1 MMRLLA
7 LCTLPRTNPG
17 DRFQYVRANGP
28 WRLTLATTGEAKLP
42 YMGTCRGC
50 CSRGSARKRSAAS
63 GPRNTRAEHP
73 VASRRGTREIR
84 RRADVRR
91 EFSRICCRA
100 RGTEGNWTRVDRKM
114 LWSPAASSSQQRARV
129 LTDVKARRF
138 APPPLCGAD
147 GLDVGSAHG
156 SSSLAL
162 ADNAHSYTPYMLW
175 SPSCPE

>member
-1 MMRLLA
+1 MRRLLA

-50 CSRGSARKRSAAS
+50 CSRGSARKRSAES

-91 EFSRICCRA
+91 EFSRIGLWP
-100 RGTEGNWTRVDRKM
+100 RGFDPSIEEQERPLETFLAAVVQGWRDR
-114 LWSPAASSSQQRARV
+114 SHPGETTQ
-129 LTDVKARRF
+129 
-138 APPPLCGAD
+138 
-147 GLDVGSAHG
+147 
-156 SSSLAL
+156 
-162 ADNAHSYTPYMLW
+162 
-175 SPSCPE
+175 E

>member
-1 MMRLLA
+1 MRLLA

-50 CSRGSARKRSAAS
+50 CSRGSARKRSAES
-63 GPRNTRAEHP
+63 GPRTTRAEHP

-91 EFSRICCRA
+91 EFSRI
-100 RGTEGNWTRVDRKM
+100 
-114 LWSPAASSSQQRARV
+114 
-129 LTDVKARRF
+129 
-138 APPPLCGAD
+138 
-147 GLDVGSAHG
+147 HG
-156 SSSLAL
+156 SIGR
-162 ADNAHSYTPYMLW
+162 
-175 SPSCPE
+175 